1 MSLEYL
7 SAVELGTLVNK
18 RELKPLEVLEFFENR
33 IQERNKRTNAFVYT
47 KFEDAKKE
55 ALRLEKE
62 LMEGKYLGPFAGV
75 PFGLKDFLPNKPGWQ
90 SSHGGVECLIST
102 DTCYSEF
109 CKAME
114 KAGGIAVGKTNA
126 PAYGFRGVTD
136 NRLYGPTSTPFNIK
150 YNSGGSSGGSAAAV
164 ADGLVPIAEGGD
176 AGGSIRI
183 PANWCNLFGYKP
195 GLGTVPSV
203 IRPDAWSAT
212 HPFCFNFGLT
222 RNVEDAAVL
231 LDYMAYYDPRD
242 PYSST
247 QCTGG
252 EFQRTVLNTDTSFL
266 TGKRVALTL
275 DFDLFEVE
283 EEIRNMIKTTVEGL
297 EKEGCIV
304 DLIPFNFK
312 YNAEQMS
319 DSWCQ
324 SLIFDSVIEIEE
336 DKRNGRDYIKEHPEQ
351 FPEEIQYWIEKCKN
365 STIQDLY
372 NFNLI
377 RTDILDNFR
386 DKLDTYDFIISPV
399 SCCHPALNASD
410 RNTKGPAS
418 INGKEIDPLIG
429 WSLTYLVNFI
439 GYPAASVPI
448 GLSKDGFPVGMH
460 VIGDKFK
467 DMDVL
472 RFSRAFEL
480 LHPWETNFKLIGE

>member
-1 MSLEYL
+1 MSLEYM
-7 SAVELGTLVNK
+7 SATEIGRLVNNK
-18 RELKPLEVLEFFENR
+18 ELKALEILDFFRNR
-33 IQERNKRTNAFVYT
+33 IEERNKRINAFVYT
-47 KFEDAKKE
+47 KFEE
-55 ALRLEKE
+55 AEQKALEVEKRIMQG
-62 LMEGKYLGPFAGV
+62 LQVGPFAGV
-75 PFGLKDFLPNKPGWQ
+75 PFGLKDFLPNKPGWT

-114 KAGGIAVGKTNA
+114 HAGGIAVGKTNA

-136 NRLYGPTSTPFNIK
+136 NRLYGPTSTPFNVR

-195 GLGTVPSV
+195 GVGTVPSV
-203 IRPDAWSAT
+203 LRPDAWSAT

-222 RNVEDAAVL
+222 RTVEDAAVL
-231 LDYMAYYDPRD
+231 LDYMSYYDPRD
-242 PYSST
+242 PYSSIKYVNS
-247 QCTGG
+247 
-252 EFQRTVLNTDTSFL
+252 FQETCSRVDESFL
-266 TGKRVALTL
+266 KGKKIALTL

-283 EEIRNMIKTTVEGL
+283 EEIKDMIKATARSL

-304 DLIPFNFK
+304 DIVSFNFK
-312 YNAEQMS
+312 HNATQMS

-324 SLIFDSVIEIEE
+324 SLIFDSVIEIEA
-336 DKRNGRDYIKEHPEQ
+336 DKKRGNDYIKEHPEQ
-351 FPEEIQYWIEKCKN
+351 FPEEIQYWIDKCKN
-365 STIQDLY
+365 SSIQDLY
-372 NFNLI
+372 TFNLI

-386 DKLDTYDFIISPV
+386 DKLDMYDFIISPV
-399 SCCHPALNASD
+399 SCCHPVLNAED
-410 RNTKGPAS
+410 RNTKGPTH

-429 WSLTYLVNFI
+429 WSLTYLVNFV
-439 GYPAASVPI
+439 GYPAASIPAGI
-448 GLSKDGFPVGMH
+448 SKDGFPVGLH

-467 DMDVL
+467 DIEVL
-472 RFSRAFEL
+472 KFSRAFEL
-480 LHPWETNFKLIGE
+480 LHPWKDNFKLIGE